1 MGVLV
6 DVSALPYNSPSN
18 LYTVAVDMSPA
29 QPQGSCMI
37 EGKEAKAVLGRDYVS
52 RRHGPRRVPLFALF
66 RYERERSEV
75 APFAFFLYNK
85 KMESYLD
92 QVLASPACV
101 LATYGPA
108 GLNVVPV
115 SVVTKEGNTLTLY
128 DFFMGKTVA
137 NIKATGEVALTA
149 WDGLSGI
156 QIKGQAC
163 YESTGDSYT
172 NAVTVMRERFPER
185 TLRGII
191 RVSPE
196 TVFLVSP
203 GTEAGQQLV

>member
-1 MGVLV
+1 M
-6 DVSALPYNSPSN
+6 
-18 LYTVAVDMSPA
+18 
-29 QPQGSCMI
+29 
-37 EGKEAKAVLGRDYVS
+37 
-52 RRHGPRRVPLFALF
+52 
-66 RYERERSEV
+66 V
-75 APFAFFLYNK
+75 APSPVILYNK

-92 QVLASPACV
+92 QVLACPSRV
-101 LATYGPA
+101 LATYGPV

-115 SVVTKEGNTLTLY
+115 SVVTKEGDTLVLY
-128 DFFMGKTVA
+128 DFFMGKTVT
-137 NIKATGEVALTA
+137 NIKATGAVALTA

-172 NAVTVMRERFPER
+172 TAVTVMRGRFPER